1 MPGPC
6 TLLVEPHNQTYTD
19 ADGVQVLPWH
29 EIAFAKRRLTH
40 AAGVANIQ
48 TPAEQWAYSF
58 RTKLSSTP
66 IQMVDAVTAWN
77 ATAQA
82 FYTAVSA
89 TKTYPHIS
97 EVVTWMDA
105 NIADIDDQQFW
116 AVLGRFY
123 AHGTGHNGTLSI
135 IKLVSTG
142 GDVTLTL
149 PSNVASSSYGGGA
162 IVLNTSANDRAI
174 RFIANGTETATT
186 IPNTLPAGSY
196 RHVRGSGGAVSIGH
210 ALGIKIAGTLADET
224 FYVLQ
229 MGFVNES
236 SADPFGP
243 FVHTTGS
250 DIPDTLFF
258 DPNTLNPVD
267 VFAGTNFVSQGR
279 SAESFWRVPITEQ
292 HIPDDTSFVVVA
304 RTHPVYLPVSRT
316 FSYHWALTRQ
326 EEMYDF
332 LPGGVDITLRQRA
345 SSAIGDVTAGS
356 TLSIM
361 LTNENFEI
369 SSYEDLTGL
378 DNPTQQTEPMTT
390 ALVFSGQTF
399 TLRHGETVSET
410 FYVVGEV
417 ESGWLNIGNE
427 AYGDLLLVPGAG
439 TDASAAS

>member
-267 VFAGTNFVSQGR
+267 VFAGTNFVLARSDHGATHTGR
-279 SAESFWRVPITEQ
+279 HEFRGCRAYASGLPARQP
-292 HIPDDTSFVVVA
+292 HI
-304 RTHPVYLPVSRT
+304 LVS
-316 FSYHWALTRQ
+316 L
-326 EEMYDF
+326 
-332 LPGGVDITLRQRA
+332 GVNATG
-345 SSAIGDVTAGS
+345 GDVRLPAGRRRYYIETA
-356 TLSIM
+356 SIQRYRRCHRR
-361 LTNENFEI
+361 L
-369 SSYEDLTGL
+369 
-378 DNPTQQTEPMTT
+378 
-390 ALVFSGQTF
+390 
-399 TLRHGETVSET
+399 
-410 FYVVGEV
+410 YVVYY
-417 ESGWLNIGNE
+417 
-427 AYGDLLLVPGAG
+427 AHQ
-439 TDASAAS
+439 